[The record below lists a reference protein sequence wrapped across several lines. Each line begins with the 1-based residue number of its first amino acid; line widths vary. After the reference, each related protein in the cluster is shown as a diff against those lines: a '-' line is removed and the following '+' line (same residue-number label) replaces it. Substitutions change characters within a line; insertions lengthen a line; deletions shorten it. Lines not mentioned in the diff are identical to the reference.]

1 MPDSVARPAQVSA
14 IYALGVLPSVFDALV
29 AALVLELWSPCSAA
43 AGSRIAGAPH
53 GGRRRGRDAVADDR
67 LRGVAR
73 CPAPGARSL
82 LLQHGLGLSSL
93 MVAAYAGAY
102 AGVRKAELPRAT
114 TLLNVGGRV
123 GGSVGAAVFLSV
135 LALMGDPGDLSALG
149 ATLGLAAAVTGAAG
163 CVALRLPGR
172 LAAR

>member
-1 MPDSVARPAQVSA
+1 
-14 IYALGVLPSVFDALV
+14 
-29 AALVLELWSPCSAA
+29 
-43 AGSRIAGAPH
+43 
-53 GGRRRGRDAVADDR
+53 
-67 LRGVAR
+67 
-73 CPAPGARSL
+73 
-82 LLQHGLGLSSL
+82 

-102 AGVRKAELPRAT
+102 AGVHKAELPRAT

-135 LALMGDPGDLSALG
+135 LALMGGPGDLSALG
-149 ATLGLAAAVTGAAG
+149 VTLGLAAAVTGAAG